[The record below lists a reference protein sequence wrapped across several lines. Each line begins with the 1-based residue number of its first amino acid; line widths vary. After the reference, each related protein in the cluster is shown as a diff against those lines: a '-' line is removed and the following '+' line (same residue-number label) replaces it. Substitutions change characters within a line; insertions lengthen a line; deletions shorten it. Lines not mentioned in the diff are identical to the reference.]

1 MAIHILIFNPY
12 RTGLPPA
19 LVSWAHPGGPPSPTA
34 FALNPDYVV
43 NHPKAMYPELPLGH
57 TNRLLLANTDTVI
70 YPQRRHTPPP
80 SDPIWHETSFI
91 EENWSALANVVIRYY
106 LRNSKDVRDAR
117 IRIKDNGQG
126 FWMQVKACRRNTP
139 ESKWKW
145 QPIDHTELTPLTP
158 CYQNKDWPWIIIGG
172 KEDVGKYCKALN
184 CPRYLEDAAT
194 TDLWFTVALA
204 RVEMQD
210 GQRVVLVDEPMQVRR
225 IRQGDLA
232 VVFRTRQER
241 KNDPFIYQGTKN
253 SARKRKRAEEAHE
266 REQEAATT
274 KKRKIGDTDTGD
286 EVAAVLEVE
295 DIVEVADGAVPDP
308 EVLLDGPTKVRRTNK
323 AEMADVVQDVLAEEG
338 RAEEGGTEGGDAV
351 EVTGE
356 AQPSLESIADSNAE
370 GSDMEA
376 Q

>member
-34 FALNPDYVV
+34 FALNPDYMVS
-43 NHPKAMYPELPLGH
+43 HSKAMYPELPLGY
-57 TNRLLLANTDTVI
+57 TNQLLLANTDTVI
-70 YPQRRHTPPP
+70 YPQQRHTPPP

-91 EENWSALANVVIRYY
+91 EENWSALANIMIRYY
-106 LRNSKDVRDAR
+106 PWNSKDDAR
-117 IRIKDNGQG
+117 IHIKDNGQG
-126 FWMQVKACRRNTP
+126 FWMQVKACRCNTP
-139 ESKWKW
+139 KSKWKW

-158 CYQNKDWPWIIIGG
+158 CYQNKDWLWIIIGG
-172 KEDVGKYCKALN
+172 KEDVCKYCKALN
-184 CPRYLEDAAT
+184 CPRYLKNAAT

-210 GQRVVLVDEPMQVRR
+210 GQRVVLVDEPMQVQH
-225 IRQGDLA
+225 IRQGDLV
-232 VVFRTRQER
+232 VVFRTCQEQ

-253 SARKRKRAEEAHE
+253 SARKWKRAEEAHE

-274 KKRKIGDTDTGD
+274 KKRKISDTDMGD

-295 DIVEVADGAVPDP
+295 DIVEVADGAVSDP
-308 EVLLDGPTKVRRTNK
+308 EVLLDGPTKVWRTSK
-323 AEMADVVQDVLAEEG
+323 AEMADVAQDVLAEEG
-338 RAEEGGTEGGDAV
+338 RTEGGDVV

-356 AQPSLESIADSNAE
+356 AQPSLESIADSNTE